1 VNRDY
6 GIEDQQVFVV
16 VSDHGSN
23 YVKSLKSML
32 KYNQFPCI
40 CHTIEL
46 CILDALRSDKTTWN
60 IYTKAK
66 ALVEV
71 FHRCPGLE
79 SQLITI
85 QERIVRNSFRSLINE
100 NLEQTKKLQT
110 AVDTRWSSFY
120 PVIRILEK

>member
-1 VNRDY
+1 MASMTNKFLLLSV
-6 GIEDQQVFVV
+6 II
-16 VSDHGSN
+16 GSN
-23 YVKSLKSML
+23 YVKALKSML
-32 KYNQFPCI
+32 KYNHFPCT
-40 CHTIEL
+40 CHTIQL

-79 SQLITI
+79 SQLIAI
-85 QERIVRNSFRSLINE
+85 QERIIRNTTRFLINE

-110 AVDTRWSSFY
+110 AVDTCWSSFN
-120 PVIRILEK
+120 PVVRIFEK